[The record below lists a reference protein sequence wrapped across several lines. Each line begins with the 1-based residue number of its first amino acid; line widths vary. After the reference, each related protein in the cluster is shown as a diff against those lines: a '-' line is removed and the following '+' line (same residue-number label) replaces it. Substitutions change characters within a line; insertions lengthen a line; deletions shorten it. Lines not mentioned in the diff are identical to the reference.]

1 MVIVSLAGAAG
12 NIATAF
18 GVGLI
23 MRFLPRQIL
32 MNYAALNFLVLMV
45 FINLGLAV
53 FNLLPIPPLD
63 GSKILY
69 VFLPPKWM
77 GFYYKLERY
86 GMLMLMI
93 LVIFGVVQKIM
104 SPIVLLIASMVF
116 PGWFPI

>member
-1 MVIVSLAGAAG
+1 
-12 NIATAF
+12 
-18 GVGLI
+18 
-23 MRFLPRQIL
+23 
-32 MNYAALNFLVLMV
+32 MV

-69 VFLPPKWM
+69 VFLPARWM
-77 GFYYKLERY
+77 GVYYKLERY

-93 LVIFGVVQKIM
+93 LVIFGVVQRIM
-104 SPIVLLIASMVF
+104 SPVVLFIASLAL

>member
-18 GVGLI
+18 GTGLL
-23 MRFLPRQIL
+23 MRVLPRTVL
-32 MNYAALNFLVLMV
+32 LNYAALNFLVLMV

-69 VFLPPKWM
+69 IFLPARWM
-77 GFYYKLERY
+77 GAFYQLERF
-86 GMLMLMI
+86 GMPILMI
-93 LVIFGVVQKIM
+93 LVIFGVVQRIM
-104 SPIVLLIASMVF
+104 SPIVLLIASLAL
-116 PGWFPI
+116 PGWFPL